1 MMHPHN
7 SGSALRILVKFFT
20 MKGAKRYMI
29 HFFTKNFC
37 LGLMS
42 HLCPEMMSPHD
53 SGSSL

>member
-29 HFFTKNFC
+29 HFFTKIFC